1 MSPSSPILH
10 IMCGKIASGKSTL
23 SAKLG
28 NLQGMVSI
36 AEDDWL
42 SSLYSSEMSSISDY
56 ARCSARLQTIMG
68 PHIVS
73 LLKAKVSIVLDFP
86 ANTIANRTWMREII
100 QASNVAHELHYLEV
114 PDEICKARLHK
125 RNAAGNHAFA
135 VSDEQFLQ
143 ISKHF
148 VAPLPEEGFD
158 IVRHRFDGAQ

>member
-10 IMCGKIASGKSTL
+10 LICGKIASGKSKL

-28 NLQGMVSI
+28 NIPGTIAI

-42 SSLYSSEMSSISDY
+42 SARYSSEMSSISDY
-56 ARCSARLQTIMG
+56 VRCSAKLQTVMG

-73 LLKAKVSIVLDFP
+73 LLKAKVSVVLDFP
-86 ANTIANRTWMREII
+86 ANTIANRMWMREII
-100 QASNVAHELHYLEV
+100 QASNVDHKLHYLDV

-125 RNAAGNHAFA
+125 RNADGDHAFA
-135 VSDEQFLQ
+135 ATDKQFLQ

-148 VAPLPEEGFD
+148 VAPRPEEGFD